1 MGQILF
7 WQLLLL
13 LVIAFLIVAI
23 RDKNSY
29 WWRLANKLERG
40 LQPVFSAET
49 TRSTEVEFI
58 RDRLPERLPKW
69 LIALATLVTLGA
81 LLWWWIE
88 S

>member
-13 LVIAFLIVAI
+13 LVILIMAM

-29 WWRLANKLERG
+29 WRQLANELERA

-49 TRSTEVEFI
+49 ARSTEAEFI
-58 RDRLPERLPKW
+58 HDRLPQRVPLW
-69 LIALATLVTLGA
+69 LIALAVLGTLGA
-81 LLWWWIE
+81 LLWWWLG
-88 S
+88 